1 MDSRNMDK
9 ALEIYAR
16 LAMGE
21 EVRRSHPENGS
32 LYEEYYQNAEV
43 YEILNQILKKLNLS
57 IYEYKEALYLS
68 AGEGNRVF
76 GYTNEELK
84 RLMGLR
90 YNRELYLGYYIIY
103 QLLLCFYQDSA
114 SYQYREYLRLEELVK
129 EVTLSLTGI
138 TRDLSVYAMED
149 IEEDSF
155 KTIALL
161 WEELPVVAG
170 EEREQLRASRASQMG
185 FAKLICNFLVS
196 QKLLLEVNERYYPT
210 DRMKALTEQYFEE
223 YRGRI
228 YELLEGGE
236 PDAKHQPDSGK

>member
-9 ALEIYAR
+9 ALEIYAK
-16 LAMGE
+16 LTMGE

-43 YEILNQILKKLNLS
+43 YEILNQILKKLNLN
-57 IYEYKEALYLS
+57 IYEYKEALYLT

-90 YNRELYLGYYIIY
+90 YNRELYMAYYIMY
-103 QLLLCFYQDSA
+103 QIMLCFYQDSA
-114 SYQYREYLRLEELVK
+114 SYQYREYVRLEEVVK
-129 EVTLSLTGI
+129 AVSDSLLAITGE
-138 TRDLSVYAMED
+138 LQVYAMDE
-149 IEEDSF
+149 IEENSF
-155 KTIALL
+155 RSLALL
-161 WEELPVVAG
+161 WEELPMVTG
-170 EEREQLRASRASQMG
+170 EDREQLRASRASRMG
-185 FAKLICNFLVS
+185 ITKLVCNFLIS
-196 QKLLLEVNERYYPT
+196 QKLFLEVHERYYPT

-223 YRGRI
+223 YRGHI

-236 PDAKHQPDSGK
+236 GHAEY

>member
-9 ALEIYAR
+9 ALEIYAK
-16 LAMGE
+16 LTMGE

-43 YEILNQILKKLNLS
+43 YEILNQILKKLNLN
-57 IYEYKEALYLS
+57 IYEYKEALYLT

-90 YNRELYLGYYIIY
+90 YNRELYMAYYIMY
-103 QLLLCFYQDSA
+103 QIMLCFYQDSA
-114 SYQYREYLRLEELVK
+114 SYQYREYVRLEEMVK
-129 EVTLSLTGI
+129 EVSDSLLAVTGELQ
-138 TRDLSVYAMED
+138 TYAMDE
-149 IEEDSF
+149 IEENSF
-155 KTIALL
+155 RSLALL
-161 WEELPVVAG
+161 WEELPTVTG
-170 EEREQLRASRASQMG
+170 EDREQLRASRASRMG
-185 FAKLICNFLVS
+185 ITKLVCNFLIS
-196 QKLLLEVNERYYPT
+196 QKLFIEVQERYYPT

-236 PDAKHQPDSGK
+236 GHAEY

>member
-9 ALEIYAR
+9 ALELYAK
-16 LAMGE
+16 LTMGE
-21 EVRRSHPENGS
+21 EVKRSHPENGS
-32 LYEEYYQNAEV
+32 LYEAYYQNAEV

-90 YNRELYLGYYIIY
+90 NNRELYLGYYIMY

-114 SYQYREYLRLEELVK
+114 SYQVREYIRLEEIVK
-129 EVTLSLTGI
+129 EVSSSLMAITTDLGI
-138 TRDLSVYAMED
+138 YNMDE
-149 IEEDSF
+149 IEENSF
-155 KTIALL
+155 KSIALL
-161 WEELPVVAG
+161 WEELPLVTG
-170 EEREQLRASRASQMG
+170 EDREQLRASRASRLG
-185 FAKLICNFLVS
+185 ITKLVCNFLVN
-196 QKLLLEVNERYYPT
+196 QRLILEVKERYYPT
-210 DRMKALTEQYFEE
+210 ERMRALTEQYFEE

-228 YELLEGGE
+228 YELLERGE
-236 PDAKHQPDSGK
+236 DHAEH

>member
-9 ALEIYAR
+9 ALELYAK
-16 LAMGE
+16 LTMGE
-21 EVRRSHPENGS
+21 EVKRSHPENGS
-32 LYEEYYQNAEV
+32 LYEAYYQNAEV

-90 YNRELYLGYYIIY
+90 NNRELYLGYYIMY

-114 SYQYREYLRLEELVK
+114 SYQVREYIRLEEIVK
-129 EVTLSLTGI
+129 EVSSSLMAITTDLGI
-138 TRDLSVYAMED
+138 YNMDE
-149 IEEDSF
+149 IEENSF
-155 KTIALL
+155 KSIALL
-161 WEELPVVAG
+161 WEELPLVTG
-170 EEREQLRASRASQMG
+170 EDREQLRASRASRLG
-185 FAKLICNFLVS
+185 ITKLICNFLVN
-196 QKLLLEVNERYYPT
+196 QRLILEVKERYYPT
-210 DRMKALTEQYFEE
+210 ERMRALTEQYFEE

-228 YELLEGGE
+228 YELLERGE
-236 PDAKHQPDSGK
+236 DHAEH